1 MSQKRKKQFDERHQ
15 KIIKVAE
22 QLLLDSAVYDLTL
35 DNLAEQLDL
44 AKGTLYKHFASK
56 DELLL
61 SVLIEYEKKALQ
73 PTLITDGAS
82 ASVVRVMLFYLNF
95 PQHAVMMANLEERL
109 SATVVGFN
117 RLFDELY
124 ATRHQGAE
132 NLLGIATR
140 YLHDQNSTLDPV
152 EYLSTVFAMIHGGAM
167 LLNSSFYQRFVGE
180 RESLKWS
187 LVHQAL
193 ILPQLYRND
202 NLPQIDDVALPD
214 TDPNAPP
221 KLIKPLVPPVV

>member
-1 MSQKRKKQFDERHQ
+1 MSQKRKKQFDERRQ

-35 DNLAEQLDL
+35 DNLAEHLEL
-44 AKGTLYKHFASK
+44 AKGTLYKHFTSK

-61 SVLIEYEKKALQ
+61 SVLIEYEKEALQ

-82 ASVVRVMLFYLNF
+82 ASVVRVMLFFLNF
-95 PQHAVMMANLEERL
+95 PQRTVMMTSLEEQL
-109 SATVVGFN
+109 SATVVGLN

-124 ATRHQGAE
+124 AVRHEGAE
-132 NLLGIATR
+132 NLLDIATQ
-140 YLHDQNSTLDPV
+140 YLHDQNSNLDPV
-152 EYLSTVFAMIHGGAM
+152 EYLSTVFAMTLGGAT
-167 LLNSSFYQRFVGE
+167 LLSSSFYQRFVGE
-180 RESLKWS
+180 RESLKW
-187 LVHQAL
+187 LLIRQAL
-193 ILPQLYRND
+193 VLPQLHRND
-202 NLPQIDDVALPD
+202 EMSHADEVVLPD